1 MKCLLVLLLIVAL
14 SQAFVVP
21 SVSFK
26 SRAPSPLNAVEVS
39 VGEGEPVESAIR
51 RFKREVNKSGHLM
64 ELRHR
69 RHFENSQEKKKRK
82 LVQARNRKR
91 LERMNK
97 RRMSNRT

>member
-1 MKCLLVLLLIVAL
+1 MRVLILFILASLASSFMVL
-14 SQAFVVP
+14 P
-21 SVSFK
+21 KTSV
-26 SRAPSPLNAVEVS
+26 PSPLSSVKISVS
-39 VGEGEPVESAIR
+39 DGEPVESALR

-69 RHFENSQEKKKRK
+69 RHFENSQEYKKRK

-91 LERMNK
+91 LERLNK

>member
-1 MKCLLVLLLIVAL
+1 MKCFLLLFLIIAL
-14 SQAFVVP
+14 SQAFVP
-21 SVSFK
+21 TSTTFK
-26 SRAPSPLNAVEVS
+26 SRSAAPLNAVEIQ

>member
-1 MKCLLVLLLIVAL
+1 
-14 SQAFVVP
+14 
-21 SVSFK
+21 
-26 SRAPSPLNAVEVS
+26 
-39 VGEGEPVESAIR
+39 
-51 RFKREVNKSGHLM
+51 M